1 MDVGITLKKLIAIEG
16 VTITQLGERS
26 GIAASRVSLYA
37 RNLQIPRIKILIRK
51 LDSLGYEIL
60 VMNDEGKLLRCS
72 GFGSVVKYI
81 IYHKNM
87 PISHL
92 ASLSDTDD
100 SQLRR
105 YMRGEVQPTMCVANR
120 VLDSVGYNFKVRK
133 KEK

>member
-1 MDVGITLKKLIAIEG
+1 
-16 VTITQLGERS
+16 
-26 GIAASRVSLYA
+26 
-37 RNLQIPRIKILIRK
+37 
-51 LDSLGYEIL
+51 
-60 VMNDEGKLLRCS
+60 
-72 GFGSVVKYI
+72 
-81 IYHKNM
+81 M

-120 VLDSVGYNFKVRK
+120 VLDSVGYSFKVRK